1 MHILDTL
8 KERGFIAQT
17 VYEDDLYK
25 LMEKEPVTFYLGIDP
40 TADSMHIGH
49 FIPVMMMSWLQKA
62 GHKPIALCGGGTAMI
77 GDPSG
82 KSDLRKMLSQEQIQH
97 NISCIKK
104 QLEKFID
111 FSDNK
116 ALIVNNG
123 DWLLNLNYIDFLRD
137 IGTNF
142 SVNKMLTAE
151 CYKRRMEKGLTFLEF
166 NYMIMQSYDFL
177 RLFKDYGC
185 KLEIGGDD
193 QWSNILAGADLIR
206 RKEQQDAFAI
216 TCNLVM
222 THDGEKMGKT
232 VKGALWL
239 DPEKTTPYEFYQ
251 YWRNVADQDVE
262 KFLALLTFLPMD
274 EVRRL
279 GALEGAEINEAKKIL
294 AYEITKMI
302 HGQEEAEKAA
312 TASAALFESGK
323 NMEHIP
329 SFEISS
335 DELAEDNRVV
345 AILAL
350 SKLAKSKGEARKLI
364 SSGAVYV
371 DDEKINDA
379 EARIEAEALK
389 GEGIIIRKGKKN
401 CLRVTLSG

>member
-185 KLEIGGDD
+185 RLEIGGDD

-312 TASAALFESGK
+312 TASAALFESGN

-371 DDEKINDA
+371 DDEKINDV

-401 CLRVTLSG
+401 FLRVTLS

>member
-104 QLEKFID
+104 QLENFID

-185 KLEIGGDD
+185 RLEIGGDD
-193 QWSNILAGADLIR
+193 QWSNMLAGADLIR

-401 CLRVTLSG
+401 FLRVTLS

>member
-401 CLRVTLSG
+401 FLRVTLS

>member
-193 QWSNILAGADLIR
+193 QWSNMLAGADLIR

-371 DDEKINDA
+371 DDEKINDV

-401 CLRVTLSG
+401 FLRVTLS

>member
-389 GEGIIIRKGKKN
+389 GKGIIIRKGKKN
-401 CLRVTLSG
+401 FLRVTLS

>member
-279 GALEGAEINEAKKIL
+279 GALKGAEINEAKKIL

-401 CLRVTLSG
+401 FLRVTLS

>member
-177 RLFKDYGC
+177 RLFKDYSC
-185 KLEIGGDD
+185 RLEIGGDD
-193 QWSNILAGADLIR
+193 QWSNMLAGADLIR

-312 TASAALFESGK
+312 TASAALFESGN

-371 DDEKINDA
+371 DDEKINDV

-401 CLRVTLSG
+401 FLRVTLS

>member
-185 KLEIGGDD
+185 RLEIGGDD
-193 QWSNILAGADLIR
+193 QWSNMLAGADLIR

-312 TASAALFESGK
+312 TASAALFESG
-323 NMEHIP
+323 NNIEHIP

-371 DDEKINDA
+371 DDEKINDV

-401 CLRVTLSG
+401 FLRVTLS

>member
-185 KLEIGGDD
+185 RLEIGGDD
-193 QWSNILAGADLIR
+193 QWSNMLAGADLIR

-239 DPEKTTPYEFYQ
+239 NPEKTTPYEFYQ

-279 GALEGAEINEAKKIL
+279 GALEGTEINEAKKIL

-312 TASAALFESGK
+312 TASAALFESGN

-371 DDEKINDA
+371 DDEKINDV

-389 GEGIIIRKGKKN
+389 GEGMIIRKGKKN
-401 CLRVTLSG
+401 FLRVTLS

>member
-123 DWLLNLNYIDFLRD
+123 DWLLDLNYIDFLRD

-401 CLRVTLSG
+401 FLRVTLS

>member
-123 DWLLNLNYIDFLRD
+123 DWLLDLNYIDFLRD

-185 KLEIGGDD
+185 RLEIGGDD
-193 QWSNILAGADLIR
+193 QWSNMLAGADLIR

-401 CLRVTLSG
+401 FLRVTLS

>member
-193 QWSNILAGADLIR
+193 QWSNMLAGADLIR

-401 CLRVTLSG
+401 FLRVTLS

>member
-104 QLEKFID
+104 QLENFID

-185 KLEIGGDD
+185 RLEIGGDD
-193 QWSNILAGADLIR
+193 QWSNMLAGADLIR

-294 AYEITKMI
+294 AFEITKMI

-312 TASAALFESGK
+312 TASAALFESGN

-335 DELAEDNRVV
+335 DELEEDNRVV

-371 DDEKINDA
+371 DDEKINDV
-379 EARIEAEALK
+379 EARIEAETLK

-401 CLRVTLSG
+401 FLRVTLS

>member
-82 KSDLRKMLSQEQIQH
+82 KSDLRKMLCQEQIQH

-185 KLEIGGDD
+185 RLEIGGDD
-193 QWSNILAGADLIR
+193 QWSNMLAGADLIR

-312 TASAALFESGK
+312 TASAALFESGN
-323 NMEHIP
+323 NMDHIP

-371 DDEKINDA
+371 DDEKINDV

-401 CLRVTLSG
+401 FLRVTLS

>member
-185 KLEIGGDD
+185 RLEIGGDD
-193 QWSNILAGADLIR
+193 QWSNMLAGADLIR

-371 DDEKINDA
+371 DDEKINDV
-379 EARIEAEALK
+379 EARIESEALK

-401 CLRVTLSG
+401 FLRVTLS

>member
-185 KLEIGGDD
+185 RLEIGGDD
-193 QWSNILAGADLIR
+193 QWSNMLAGADLIR

-312 TASAALFESGK
+312 TASAALFESGN

-371 DDEKINDA
+371 DDEKINDV
-379 EARIEAEALK
+379 EARIEAEELK

-401 CLRVTLSG
+401 FLRVTLS

>member
-25 LMEKEPVTFYLGIDP
+25 LMEEEPVTFYLGIDP

-401 CLRVTLSG
+401 FLRVTLS